1 MVYHSVCDV
10 SKSKK
15 QSMHAL
21 CTHLIGPSAL
31 NQKGEGGRFPLN
43 LKRCLFMRGNLVS
56 NPNQVLFSLELV
68 AWGIGLILKVLLNP
82 TSGRDASHP
91 CLISTWPKEECTI
104 VCVMWE
110 EQIFPQSGIVC
121 FGNGPRSRCHSRRL
135 LPLLS
140 LPDVRLSK
148 FVRVRAKVNPTHPKV
163 NNT

>member
-1 MVYHSVCDV
+1 MCSSDLFSFFFLNFRT
-10 SKSKK
+10 SKEFYLS
-15 QSMHAL
+15 
-21 CTHLIGPSAL
+21 
-31 NQKGEGGRFPLN
+31 
-43 LKRCLFMRGNLVS
+43 LKIVTVGGNLVS

-68 AWGIGLILKVLLNP
+68 AQGVGLILKVLLNP
-82 TSGRDASHP
+82 TSGRDAFHP